1 MQPETKYAASIWLAN
16 CTAFLL
22 TLMSVT
28 ATRGPFE
35 MHFFSASVSKSE
47 SKFSFGKVWFC
58 SHQLMETHLAAP
70 LLFIVSA
77 LLFVAGQV
85 VDYNFFFCALLL
97 WGWGAE

>member
-1 MQPETKYAASIWLAN
+1 
-16 CTAFLL
+16 
-22 TLMSVT
+22 MSAT

-35 MHFFSASVSKSE
+35 MPFFSASVSKSE
-47 SKFSFGKVWFC
+47 SKFSLGKVWFC

-97 WGWGAE
+97 